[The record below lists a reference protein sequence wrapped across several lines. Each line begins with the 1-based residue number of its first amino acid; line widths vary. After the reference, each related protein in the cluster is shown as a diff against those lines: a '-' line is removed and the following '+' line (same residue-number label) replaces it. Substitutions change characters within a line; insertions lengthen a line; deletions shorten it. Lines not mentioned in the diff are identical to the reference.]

1 MKTLNHMMSNHTP
14 WNKDKLTG
22 QKPALKLKEIWSIR
36 TRLQISHNIPE
47 LALFNM
53 ALIHF
58 VEQKSPLSTDKQ
70 KILELFNCY
79 WGTQRLKA
87 LYAIWDL
94 RWMMHWRC
102 QSIWMSK
109 LFFYSGPVQI

>member
-58 VEQKSPLSTDKQ
+58 VESMCMCWLSTYSNTSTPIRYPVP
-70 KILELFNCY
+70 KIF
-79 WGTQRLKA
+79 
-87 LYAIWDL
+87 
-94 RWMMHWRC
+94 
-102 QSIWMSK
+102 
-109 LFFYSGPVQI
+109 